1 MTFLA
6 YPVLTDAKGY
16 HFLADV
22 RKLKAN
28 TVRKSE
34 KNKSKNL
41 AERGFDLWTS
51 RLWAQ
56 HASTAPL
63 CSRMTCIEMI
73 LNLNLIIWL
82 STMGFS

>member
-1 MTFLA
+1 MTILSDTL
-6 YPVLTDAKGY
+6 VTDAKGY
-16 HFLADV
+16 NFPADV

-41 AERGFDLWTS
+41 AERGFDPWTS
-51 RLWAQ
+51 RLWVQ